1 MIDGRCFK
9 LVVVFAYI
17 GREVQTREVHIPD
30 SWKQQF
36 PHLTFESSA
45 SADKEFAKTLLWGTL
60 RAEWIRRCDQ
70 LAIVKHSAL
79 DAFDV
84 KIEYLSQDPTGLI
97 YPVEYNSADHKRVAK
112 LITVM
117 VTYPLI
123 PILLVPLKHEGPF
136 AFTGIFRRGPNELLI
151 SHFVKPEYV
160 HDVAIRVTGRP
171 SIKLVSSIEVDRN
184 YNTIG
189 FEQPNLD
196 YATAE
201 AEKTLRLWT
210 WTPSPRIIAV
220 LMAFH
225 GRLGAL
231 SSMRCIAHDV
241 GIVKLCVGGEKRD

>member
-1 MIDGRCFK
+1 MENEI
-9 LVVVFAYI
+9 VVILTLFYF
-17 GREVQTREVHIPD
+17 VQNSD
-30 SWKQQF
+30 SYQQRF
-36 PHLTFESSA
+36 LPA
-45 SADKEFAKTLLWGTL
+45 GT
-60 RAEWIRRCDQ
+60 EC
-70 LAIVKHSAL
+70 
-79 DAFDV
+79 
-84 KIEYLSQDPTGLI
+84 
-97 YPVEYNSADHKRVAK
+97 
-112 LITVM
+112 
-117 VTYPLI
+117 
-123 PILLVPLKHEGPF
+123 
-136 AFTGIFRRGPNELLI
+136 
-151 SHFVKPEYV
+151 
-160 HDVAIRVTGRP
+160 
-171 SIKLVSSIEVDRN
+171 SIKLVSSIEVNRN